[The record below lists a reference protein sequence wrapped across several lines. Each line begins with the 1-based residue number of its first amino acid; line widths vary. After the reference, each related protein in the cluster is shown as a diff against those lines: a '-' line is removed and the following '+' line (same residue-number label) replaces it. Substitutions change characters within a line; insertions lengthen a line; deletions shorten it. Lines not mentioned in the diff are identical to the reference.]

1 MTGSRDR
8 GWGGGSAR
16 GDEARPKAIDRAA
29 VFANTVRVIGEGI
42 GKRAGSESKPGMFVY
57 FSDLL
62 SRTVAD
68 ADGAPIG
75 RLWDL
80 SIRLPEPYPP
90 VSQVIIRP
98 PGQADLL
105 LVADGAQV
113 RSWTESPIP
122 LSARVRELRPS
133 RRRDKTEI
141 LLREALLDK
150 QVVDVSGAKVE
161 RVNDLHF
168 LIAHEGNLVLAHID
182 VGLRGLVRR
191 LGWERG
197 IEALVRTLRPASR
210 YLTKEEG
217 LIGWKYVLPTLGDP
231 AGLRLAFS
239 QKSMGR
245 LHPADLAEILDD
257 LPAGSRRTVFDALE
271 FQTAARVLPEVDPT
285 IQQDLLPA
293 ESDPERAADLLEKMP
308 PDAAADVLGEL
319 PEEDARDLIDRMQPA
334 DARAV
339 ETLLR
344 HEEDTAGGLMTTD
357 LVTFS
362 GTMTVADAFA
372 RLREIAPDVE
382 FLYQFYVVDE
392 RHRLV
397 GIINMRR
404 LFLGKETDL
413 LRDVMA
419 PWTIC
424 VHPEDPAS
432 EVAEVIEKY
441 NQAAV
446 PVVDGDGVLVG
457 MITVDDVLTE
467 VLPLAWKKK
476 LRL

>member
-1 MTGSRDR
+1 MVTDGA
-8 GWGGGSAR
+8 GTAAA
-16 GDEARPKAIDRAA
+16 EA
-29 VFANTVRVIGEGI
+29 
-42 GKRAGSESKPGMFVY
+42 KPGGFVY

-62 SRTVAD
+62 SRTVVD
-68 ADGAPIG
+68 SDGAPIG

-80 SIRLPEPYPP
+80 SIRLPEAFPP
-90 VSQVIIRP
+90 VSQLIIRP

-105 LVADGAQV
+105 LVADGGQV
-113 RSWTESPIP
+113 RSWLEDPIA
-122 LSARVRELRPS
+122 LSARVPELRPS
-133 RRRDKTEI
+133 RRRDNTEI

-168 LIAHEGNLVLAHID
+168 LIVREGQLVLAHID

-191 LGWERG
+191 LGWQRG
-197 IEALVRTLRPASR
+197 IEALVRAVHPGAR
-210 YLTKEEG
+210 YLGKEEG

-239 QKSMGR
+239 QKSIGL
-245 LHPADLAEILDD
+245 LHPADLAEILEE
-257 LPAGSRRTVFDALE
+257 LPAGERRTVFDALE
-271 FQTAARVLPEVDPT
+271 FQTAARVLPEVDPKV
-285 IQQDLLPA
+285 QQDLLPS

-319 PEEDARDLIDRMQPA
+319 PEEDARDLIDRMHP
-334 DARAV
+334 DEARAV
-339 ETLLR
+339 TTLLG

-362 GTMTVADAFA
+362 GDMTVGDAFA
-372 RLREIAPDVE
+372 RLRSIAADVE

-397 GIINMRR
+397 GIINIRR
-404 LFLGKETDL
+404 LFLGKETDFL
-413 LRDVMA
+413 KDVMA
-419 PWTIC
+419 PWSIC
-424 VHPEDPAS
+424 VHPEDSAS
-432 EVAEVIEKY
+432 HVAEVIEKY

-446 PVVDGDGVLVG
+446 PVVDADGVLVG
-457 MITVDDVLTE
+457 TITVDDVLTE

-476 LRL
+476 LQL

>member
-1 MTGSRDR
+1 MATEAASGA
-8 GWGGGSAR
+8 GG
-16 GDEARPKAIDRAA
+16 ETRAVA
-29 VFANTVRVIGEGI
+29 
-42 GKRAGSESKPGMFVY
+42 FVY

-62 SRTVAD
+62 SRTVVD

-90 VSQVIIRP
+90 ISEVLIRP

-105 LVADGAQV
+105 LVAEGAQV
-113 RSWTESPIP
+113 RSWSERPIP
-122 LSARVRELRPS
+122 LTARVRELRPS
-133 RRRDKTEI
+133 RRKDKTEI

-168 LIAHEGNLVLAHID
+168 LIGREGQLVLAHID

-197 IEALVRTLRPASR
+197 IETLVRAVRPGAR
-210 YLTKEEG
+210 YLTKDDG
-217 LIGWKYVLPTLGDP
+217 LVGWKYVLPTLGDP

-239 QKSMGR
+239 QKSIGR
-245 LHPADLAEILDD
+245 LHPADLAEILEE

-319 PEEDARDLIDRMQPA
+319 PEANAQDLIERMQPE

-339 ETLLR
+339 TELLE

-357 LVTFS
+357 LITFR
-362 GTMTVADAFA
+362 GDMTIADAFA
-372 RLREIAPDVE
+372 KLREIAPEVE

-392 RHRLV
+392 RRRLV

-404 LFLGKETDL
+404 LFLGKETDHL
-413 LRDVMA
+413 KDVMA
-419 PWTIC
+419 PWTIR
-424 VHPEDPAS
+424 VHPEDSAS
-432 EVAEVIEKY
+432 YVAEVIEKY

-446 PVVDGDGVLVG
+446 PVTDADGVLVG

>member
-1 MTGSRDR
+1 MATEAATGPPA
-8 GWGGGSAR
+8 GT
-16 GDEARPKAIDRAA
+16 KAP
-29 VFANTVRVIGEGI
+29 
-42 GKRAGSESKPGMFVY
+42 SFVY

-62 SRTVAD
+62 ARPVVD

-80 SIRLPEPYPP
+80 SIRLPEPYPT
-90 VSQVIIRP
+90 VTQILIRP

-105 LVADGAQV
+105 LVAEGTQV
-113 RSWTESPIP
+113 RSWAERRIA
-122 LSARVRELRPS
+122 LSVRVRELRPS
-133 RRRDKTEI
+133 RRNDKTEI

-168 LIAHEGNLVLAHID
+168 LIAREGQLILAHID
-182 VGLRGLVRR
+182 VGLRGLARR

-197 IEALVRTLRPASR
+197 IETVVRAVRPRAR
-210 YLTKEEG
+210 YLTKDDG

-239 QKSMGR
+239 QKSIGR
-245 LHPADLAEILDD
+245 LHPADLAEILED
-257 LPAGSRRTVFDALE
+257 LPAGSRRAVFDALE

-285 IQQDLLPA
+285 MQPDLLPA

-319 PEEDARDLIDRMQPA
+319 REEDAQDLIERMQPE

-339 ETLLR
+339 TELLE

-357 LVTFS
+357 LVTFR
-362 GTMTVADAFA
+362 GDMTIGDAFA
-372 RLREIAPDVE
+372 KLREIAPDVE

-392 RHRLV
+392 RRRLV
-397 GIINMRR
+397 GIVNMRR
-404 LFLGKETDL
+404 LFLGPETVPL
-413 LRDVMA
+413 KDVMA
-419 PWTIC
+419 QWTIRI
-424 VHPEDPAS
+424 HPEDSAS
-432 EVAEVIEKY
+432 YVAEVIEKY

-446 PVVDGDGVLVG
+446 PVTDSDGVLVG

>member
-1 MTGSRDR
+1 MAT
-8 GWGGGSAR
+8 
-16 GDEARPKAIDRAA
+16 EATAGASGETKAVA
-29 VFANTVRVIGEGI
+29 
-42 GKRAGSESKPGMFVY
+42 FVY

-62 SRTVAD
+62 SRTVVD
-68 ADGAPIG
+68 ADGAPLG

-80 SIRLPEPYPP
+80 SIRLPEPYPT
-90 VSQVIIRP
+90 VSEVLIRP

-105 LVADGAQV
+105 LVAEGAQV
-113 RSWTESPIP
+113 RSWSERRIP

-133 RRRDKTEI
+133 RRKDKSEI

-168 LIAHEGNLVLAHID
+168 LIGREGQLVLAHID

-197 IEALVRTLRPASR
+197 IETLVRAVRPGAG
-210 YLTKEEG
+210 YLTRDEG

-239 QKSMGR
+239 QKSIGR
-245 LHPADLAEILDD
+245 LHPADLAEILEE
-257 LPAGSRRTVFDALE
+257 LPADSRRTVFDALE

-285 IQQDLLPA
+285 MQPDLLPA
-293 ESDPERAADLLEKMP
+293 ETDPERAADLLEKMP

-319 PEEDARDLIDRMQPA
+319 TEEDAQDLIERMQPE
-334 DARAV
+334 DAKAV
-339 ETLLR
+339 TELLE

-357 LVTFS
+357 LITFR
-362 GTMTVADAFA
+362 GDMTIADAFA
-372 RLREIAPDVE
+372 KLREIAPEVE

-392 RHRLV
+392 RRRLL
-397 GIINMRR
+397 GTINMRR
-404 LFLGKETDL
+404 LFLGKETDQL
-413 LRDVMA
+413 KDVMA
-419 PWTIC
+419 PWTIR
-424 VHPEDPAS
+424 VHPEDSAS
-432 EVAEVIEKY
+432 YVAEVIEKY

-446 PVVDGDGVLVG
+446 PVTDEEGVLVG